1 MKFKPTLFA
10 LALLASLA
18 LSGCGSDKKDAAD
31 PAAASNGASDVATAA
46 SAAPP
51 ATALPPPPQL
61 NARSFIVIEHESGRV
76 LAALEPD
83 SRQEPASLTK
93 LMTAY
98 GVFKALK
105 EGRIKLTDMVTI
117 SEHAWRPATKESLM
131 FVELGKQVSVENL
144 IQGMIVVSGNDA
156 TVALAEKVG
165 GTEATFVQM
174 MNTYAKQLGMTGTHF
189 MNAAGMPDP
198 EHYTTARDTA
208 VLASALVHE
217 FPEYYKWYSQKEFT
231 WNGITQQNR
240 NGLLW
245 RDPTVDGVK
254 TGHTDAAGY
263 CLVTSAKRD
272 GMRLVSVVLG
282 TDSMRAREDA
292 SSALLSYGFNFFE
305 SKRIYAAGE
314 PLTTVRVWKGKQ
326 DEVGLTVNRD
336 LYVTSQR
343 GHVSSVKAE
352 FELPETLVAPLA
364 KNKSI
369 GKAKVVVDG
378 QTIATYDLYP
388 TADVPAAGFFGRA
401 WDSLRL
407 IFH

>member
-1 MKFKPTLFA
+1 
-10 LALLASLA
+10 
-18 LSGCGSDKKDAAD
+18 
-31 PAAASNGASDVATAA
+31 
-46 SAAPP
+46 
-51 ATALPPPPQL
+51 
-61 NARSFIVIEHESGRV
+61 
-76 LAALEPD
+76 
-83 SRQEPASLTK
+83 
-93 LMTAY
+93 
-98 GVFKALK
+98 
-105 EGRIKLTDMVTI
+105 
-117 SEHAWRPATKESLM
+117 
-131 FVELGKQVSVENL
+131 
-144 IQGMIVVSGNDA
+144 
-156 TVALAEKVG
+156 
-165 GTEATFVQM
+165 
-174 MNTYAKQLGMTGTHF
+174 
-189 MNAAGMPDP
+189 MPDP

-208 VLASALVHE
+208 VLSSALIRE

-245 RDPTVDGVK
+245 RDPTVDGIK
-254 TGHTDAAGY
+254 TGHTDTAGY

-272 GMRLVSVVLG
+272 GMRLVTVVLG

-305 SKRIYAAGE
+305 SKRIYAAGQ
-314 PLTTVRVWKGKQ
+314 PLTTARVWKGKL
-326 DEVGLTVNRD
+326 DEVGLTVDRD

-343 GHVSSVKAE
+343 GHVSSVKAD

-364 KNKSI
+364 KNKPI

-378 QTIATYDLYP
+378 QTIATYELYP